1 MSFARLNLAHL
12 ASCLRAGYVVFIL
25 RAMNTFND
33 RHELEEHVQQC
44 EGVLVLFC
52 ASWCPF
58 CQDFFPA
65 FDKMTAKHAF
75 DKVLHVY
82 IDDEDNP
89 LWEDYS
95 IESVPT
101 LVLFEQGK
109 VTRRLDAKLGFGL
122 SEKTFSEWLK
132 RP

>member
-1 MSFARLNLAHL
+1 MSFARPNLAHL
-12 ASCLRAGYVVFIL
+12 ASCLRARYVVFIL
-25 RAMNTFND
+25 RAMNTFKD
-33 RHELEEHVQQC
+33 RHELEEQMKQC
-44 EGVLVLFC
+44 ERVLVLFC

-58 CQDFFPA
+58 CQEFFPA

-75 DKVLHVY
+75 DKVLRAY

-95 IESVPT
+95 IEAVPT
-101 LVLFEQGK
+101 VVLFEQGR
-109 VTRRLDAKLGFGL
+109 VTRRLDARLGSGL

>member
-1 MSFARLNLAHL
+1 MKQGKR
-12 ASCLRAGYVVFIL
+12 
-25 RAMNTFND
+25 
-33 RHELEEHVQQC
+33 
-44 EGVLVLFC
+44 VLVLFC

-58 CQDFFPA
+58 CQEFFPA
-65 FDKMTAKHAF
+65 FDKMTAKRAF
-75 DKVLHVY
+75 DEGLRVY

-101 LVLFEQGK
+101 VVLFELGK
-109 VTRRLDAKLGFGL
+109 VTRRLGAKLGFGL